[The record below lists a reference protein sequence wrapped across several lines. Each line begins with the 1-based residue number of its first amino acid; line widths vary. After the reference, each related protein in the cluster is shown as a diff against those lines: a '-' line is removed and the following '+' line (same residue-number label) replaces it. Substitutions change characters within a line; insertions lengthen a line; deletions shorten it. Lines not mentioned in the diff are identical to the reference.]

1 MKFIFAFL
9 LSFSIAFGAISYP
22 SFDRDRDLEVLNN
35 FDIPESFV
43 TDTAFLK
50 MKESV
55 IAGYKKER
63 LVRKYDEAFAFV
75 PILKDMI
82 NAAGIPPAFLY
93 LAMAESE
100 FSVRAY
106 SNKRAAGLWQFI
118 PGTARL
124 YGLQNDSYVDE
135 RRDPIKSTEAAIK
148 YLQHLHDKFGKWYL
162 AAIAYNCGPG
172 RLEKAI
178 KRANSNDLSV
188 LLNTHRRYLPLE
200 SRNYIRKILS
210 LAMAFNSVDLLM
222 RDDFGHFLNRGA
234 TYPIAAITLKGGSHL
249 ESVAESANMSVEQLR
264 RYNRHLRY
272 NFIPPQVDGYPV
284 YIPYEHLALFK
295 QNYDPSE
302 QKQTGFFVHQVKS
315 GETLSQ
321 IGKRYGLSWYV
332 IKDANHLS
340 STRLKINQK
349 LIIPNRVKAPTDH
362 NVAKNKPD
370 LGNGSL
376 YVIRQGDTIYG
387 IARRFNISRQSIMK
401 ANSLKSHNIRAGDTL
416 VIPN

>member
-1 MKFIFAFL
+1 MRILFLFMLCVGWLFGTFTQPLYLKEDIRVLKSFDIDEKFINDPHF
-9 LSFSIAFGAISYP
+9 
-22 SFDRDRDLEVLNN
+22 R
-35 FDIPESFV
+35 
-43 TDTAFLK
+43 K

-55 IAGYKKER
+55 LAGYRKDR
-63 LVRKYDEAFAFV
+63 IFRKYEEAYIFI

-106 SNKRAAGLWQFI
+106 SPKKAAGLWQFI
-118 PGTARL
+118 PSTARL
-124 YGLQNDSYVDE
+124 YDLQIDTYVDE
-135 RRDPIKSTEAAIK
+135 RRDPIKSTEAAIRFLK
-148 YLQHLHDKFGKWYL
+148 GLHDKFGKWYL

-172 RLEKAI
+172 RLQKAI
-178 KRANSNDLSV
+178 RRAKSDDLSV
-188 LLNTHRRYLPLE
+188 LLSTRHRYLPRE

-222 RDDFGHFLNRGA
+222 RDDFSHFLNRGA
-234 TYPIAAITLKGGSHL
+234 TYPIAAITLKGGAHL
-249 ESVAESANMSVEQLR
+249 ESVAESAHMSVDQLR

-272 NFIPPQVDGYPV
+272 NFIPPQTKSYPV
-284 YIPYEHLALFK
+284 YIPYDNLALFK
-295 QNYDPSE
+295 QNYDPSK
-302 QKQTGFFVHQVKS
+302 QKQTEFFVHRVAR

-321 IGKRYGLSWYV
+321 IGKKYGLSWYV
-332 IKDANHLS
+332 IKDANRLS
-340 STRLKINQK
+340 STRLRINQK
-349 LIIPNRVKAPTDH
+349 LIIPNRVKPH
-362 NVAKNKPD
+362 SKSVAQSNKSE

-387 IARRFNISRQSIMK
+387 IARRFNISRQSIMR
-401 ANSLKSHNIRAGDTL
+401 ANSLKNHKIRAGDTL